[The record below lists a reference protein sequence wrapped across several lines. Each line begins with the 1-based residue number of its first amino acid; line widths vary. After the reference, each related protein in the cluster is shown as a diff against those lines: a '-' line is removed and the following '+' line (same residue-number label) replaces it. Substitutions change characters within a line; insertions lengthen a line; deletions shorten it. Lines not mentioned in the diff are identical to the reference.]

1 MSKQQQAPRVGVEA
15 LDGNPLN
22 FCYFISTFQ
31 KVVENKI
38 DDLRGMLTRLK
49 YTIGE
54 SKTFQPAEQQRST
67 EASKD
72 EQLKTASTKA
82 IRDTL
87 SSKVISMCVVPVLIK
102 QDDSIEV

>member
-67 EASKD
+67 ED